1 MGRELENGM
10 VSGAYTCGIDFYDF
24 GSNEYPDPDYDEEDE
39 ELEDDEDG
47 ELI

>member
-24 GSNEYPDPDYDEEDE
+24 GGDCPDYDEDEMEDE
-39 ELEDDEDG
+39 EDDDED
-47 ELI
+47 E

>member
-10 VSGAYTCGIDFYDF
+10 ITGAYTYGIDYYNLGGDR
-24 GSNEYPDPDYDEEDE
+24 PDYDEEDE
-39 ELEDDEDG
+39 MEEDEDG